1 MALVRD
7 DLASAA
13 EDTRAIILECFESA
27 EGLGL
32 SSRTDYGTD
41 HNTEGKVT
49 HGNYSSHRYPGE

>member
-1 MALVRD
+1 MDSFGERRGWGCSRGDPVHGG
-7 DLASAA
+7 
-13 EDTRAIILECFESA
+13 FESA

-32 SSRTDYGTD
+32 SSRTDNGTD